1 MVDSS
6 EDSDSDAEEL
16 RRVVDK
22 SYKKLLVME
31 SHFARANGLRA
42 TKDNVRIHV
51 NQVVSHPTPFKP
63 IVINQPP
70 QTKNAYGS
78 LLEFLFRFISRAAV
92 IVKRRV
98 THLSHWVYDRV
109 KNAKVNRFFNYK

>member
-1 MVDSS
+1 DLRDSS

-42 TKDNVRIHV
+42 TKDNVRIDVKRVVSSPSPFGLIVV
-51 NQVVSHPTPFKP
+51 NQAQK
-63 IVINQPP
+63 
-70 QTKNAYGS
+70 TKNAYGS
-78 LLEFLFRFISRAAV
+78 FLEFFIHCIKKSIMVVTRRASDLFSWIC
-92 IVKRRV
+92 
-98 THLSHWVYDRV
+98 DRV
-109 KNAKVNRFFNYK
+109 KNFKIRFC